1 MGRIVVKINKNTVK
15 SRCHLHVYVRYV
27 GRIVV
32 KINKN
37 PIKSR
42 WYCIKAE
49 LHDGHVFSF

>member
-1 MGRIVVKINKNTVK
+1 VGRIVVKINKNTVK